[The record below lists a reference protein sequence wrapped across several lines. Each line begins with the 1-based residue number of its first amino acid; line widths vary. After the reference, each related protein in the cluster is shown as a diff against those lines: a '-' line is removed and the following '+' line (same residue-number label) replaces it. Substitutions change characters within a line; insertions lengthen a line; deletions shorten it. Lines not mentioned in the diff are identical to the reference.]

1 MLEERLAQIGGC
13 GDGNCQVHIRSG
25 QHTNG
30 GCRCFRDHSG
40 IKAQQVVYAYKQE
53 VNRLILKL
61 EELET
66 ENTAL
71 KAEGERL
78 YQAGKNLL
86 DSKHRAGQDAKK

>member
-40 IKAQQVVYAYKQE
+40 IKAQQVVYAYKQADPIPSI
-53 VNRLILKL
+53 VLK
-61 EELET
+61 ESMY
-66 ENTAL
+66 
-71 KAEGERL
+71 
-78 YQAGKNLL
+78 YQ
-86 DSKHRAGQDAKK
+86 